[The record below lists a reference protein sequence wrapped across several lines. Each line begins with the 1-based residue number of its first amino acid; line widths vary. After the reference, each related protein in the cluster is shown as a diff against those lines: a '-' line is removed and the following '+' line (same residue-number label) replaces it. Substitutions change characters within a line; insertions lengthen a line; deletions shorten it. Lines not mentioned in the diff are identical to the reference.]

1 MESKL
6 QDLVQHRGLLM
17 MIFVLGIGGTF
28 QYGFHI
34 SVMNSPSVFIKR
46 FINNTWIYRYQS
58 PVGDN
63 TLRIIWSSIVSIY
76 AIGGL
81 FASLGTGYLV
91 SKYGKKTCQL
101 CICAIPLV
109 AAVLAGCSSP
119 AKSFEMIL
127 IARFLYGINAG
138 IGFNLH
144 SQYTGEI
151 ASKKLR
157 GFTNTSISMFVCCGK
172 MVGQIFGLRE
182 ILGTELVWPVLV
194 SLSGFWS
201 LIQLCTL
208 PFFPESPSYLL
219 MKGDKEGCL
228 RALKQLWGDGDHQAV
243 INEMSKEQAARSGG
257 KSLTV
262 MQLLRDPSQ
271 RWQLYA
277 LIALTIALQLC
288 GVNAIYF
295 YASDVFRSAGFQ
307 NTQIPYLTIGVGICE
322 ATSVILCSL
331 VVDRFGRRVFLLG
344 GYIVMVLA
352 LGLITITIS
361 FQARATWLPYLSVFL
376 IFLFVLSFG
385 LGPGATT
392 MTVLVEIFSQT
403 SRTAALVLVGS
414 INWLELFILGM
425 VFPFIQDAIGHFC
438 FLIFLVIIA
447 ACGIYLY
454 FFLPETKGKSWLET
468 KEDFAKLSCRR
479 QNTVE
484 ISENLPDIYVISTKL

>member
-1 MESKL
+1 
-6 QDLVQHRGLLM
+6 M

-34 SVMNSPSVFIKR
+34 SDMNAPSVFIKR
-46 FINNTWIYRYQS
+46 FINTTWIYRYQS
-58 PVGDN
+58 PVEDN
-63 TLRIIWSSIVSIY
+63 TLRIIWSFIVSIF

-81 FASLGTGYLV
+81 FGSMGAGYLI
-91 SKYGKKTCQL
+91 SKFGKKRCQL
-101 CICAIPLV
+101 CSCVIPLCS
-109 AAVLAGCSSP
+109 AVLAGCSST

-127 IARFLYGINAG
+127 IARFFDGINAG
-138 IGFNLH
+138 IGFTLH
-144 SQYTGEI
+144 SQYAGEI
-151 ASKKLR
+151 APKKLR
-157 GFTNTSISMFVCCGK
+157 GFTNTSISIFVTSGK
-172 MVGQIFGLRE
+172 MIGQIVGLRE
-182 ILGTELVWPVLV
+182 VLGTELLWPVLI

-228 RALKQLWGDGDHQAV
+228 KALKQLWGDGDYEAV

-257 KSLTV
+257 KNLTV
-262 MQLLRDPSQ
+262 LQLLRDPSQ

-295 YASDVFRSAGFQ
+295 YASDVFKSAGFKP
-307 NTQIPYLTIGVGICE
+307 TQIPYLTIGVGICE

-331 VVDRFGRRVFLLG
+331 VVDRFGRRFFLLG
-344 GYIVMVLA
+344 GYIMMVLA

-361 FQARATWLPYLSVFL
+361 FQAHATWLPYCSVFL

-385 LGPGATT
+385 SGPGATT
-392 MTVLVEIFSQT
+392 MTVIVEIFSQT
-403 SRTAALVLVGS
+403 SRTAALVMVGT
-414 INWLELFILGM
+414 INWAELFILGM
-425 VFPFIQDAIGHFC
+425 VFPFIQAAIGQFC

-447 ACGIYLY
+447 SCGIYLY

-468 KEDFAKLSCRR
+468 KDDFNKYSCRR
-479 QNTVE
+479 QNTDE
-484 ISENLPDIYVISTKL
+484 TSESQPDIYVISTRL